1 MASSYIESLIGERE
15 KILHVARQH
24 LFILFSSIFVEVFTI
39 LVILAAV
46 VLAVVLL
53 PGFPTVLVVVIGFAI
68 LLIPIISMMR
78 DILIFSNHEYI
89 ITNLRVIQI
98 AGIFNKQVTDSS
110 LDKVNDVKMSQ
121 SALGRVFDYGD
132 IEILTASE
140 LGVNLFKRIDNPIK
154 FKTAM
159 LNAKARLES
168 GGEHWNLQPATATKD
183 SVPALLAQLDTLR
196 QQGVLTDAEFQQ
208 KKSELLT
215 KL

>member
-1 MASSYIESLIGERE
+1 MATSYIESLIGERE

-53 PGFPTVLVVVIGFAI
+53 PSFPTVLVVVIGFAI

-98 AGIFNKQVTDSS
+98 AGIVNKQVTDF
-110 LDKVNDVKMSQ
+110 LARQGQRCQDVAKRAGARFQ
-121 SALGRVFDYGD
+121 LRRHRDPDRQRAGR
-132 IEILTASE
+132 
-140 LGVNLFKRIDNPIK
+140 
-154 FKTAM
+154 
-159 LNAKARLES
+159 
-168 GGEHWNLQPATATKD
+168 QPVQAH
-183 SVPALLAQLDTLR
+183 R
-196 QQGVLTDAEFQQ
+196 
-208 KKSELLT
+208 
-215 KL
+215 